1 MHRKK
6 TFLLC
11 SRCEKFSPSYF
22 DSISFIY
29 FCSHTS
35 ERFISHIILLVN
47 LMVKVSVLEDLTSE
61 ILEVSAKYVRLS
73 NKYTIKKNDVS
84 LVIAANL
91 IYNEIFNSNTVNG
104 LPKLNTDEVY
114 DTYDDDET
122 MNDSFISQVKTQG
135 PDELVFGNL
144 PKISNY

>member
-1 MHRKK
+1 
-6 TFLLC
+6 
-11 SRCEKFSPSYF
+11 
-22 DSISFIY
+22 
-29 FCSHTS
+29 
-35 ERFISHIILLVN
+35 
-47 LMVKVSVLEDLTSE
+47 MVKVSVLEDLTSE